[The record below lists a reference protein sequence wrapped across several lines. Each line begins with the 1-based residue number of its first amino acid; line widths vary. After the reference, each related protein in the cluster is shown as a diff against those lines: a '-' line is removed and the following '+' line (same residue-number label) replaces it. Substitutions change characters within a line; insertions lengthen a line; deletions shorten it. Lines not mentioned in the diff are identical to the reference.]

1 MRSSILKNSTIRLLA
16 DCRKASGLLAF
27 GLTVIYGAATFADDD
42 PAPMQ
47 LDFMGQTE
55 LPMEIIKGS
64 KPATA
69 DNIVPADR
77 DTEEAVQIPE
87 ETKGEPLEILTGSRN
102 AASETASEESFD
114 SGTLQ
119 EEEVE
124 QPAKENARL
133 SDRTVAQ
140 IDRLTGRLV
149 NQSRDAWLRGLMDQ
163 SSYAAWL
170 DMASTTQLRIAKQ
183 QGDDLRILQIL
194 KDQVALWAEAAAE
207 LEEFDQPAA
216 RGWQADLAHSQ
227 VMLLRAK
234 LQYSTATGQP
244 LHQADELAYRQ
255 LAARHLDARLQ
266 DFQTGTGTAA
276 SVLAAARM
284 VDEQLVMPE
293 SAGDSASADRSVA
306 VARFQ
311 VDRPVALRS
320 ALNEILRPVH
330 LETFPQAISL
340 RDLAEDR
347 AAIRLAA
354 TFTDYV
360 ATLEAARNAERYL
373 SQLDQ
378 QSAAVAARQFAR
390 FQTGTA
396 TPSGMLRE
404 WWLQET
410 IAGTLAEELRDDSSF
425 YTAQT
430 QRLEGIHQIAMSID
444 DLRGRNSADVA
455 AAEMLLAVRQLDLE
469 PLSGRRKT
477 APYDEFSGQTE
488 ALVIEYGKSG
498 EADDTAA
505 EPAVSDQ
512 P

>member
-1 MRSSILKNSTIRLLA
+1 MRSSILKKSTIRLHA
-16 DCRKASGLLAF
+16 DFRKTCGLLAF
-27 GLTVIYGAATFADDD
+27 GLTAICGAAPFAEDD

-69 DNIVPADR
+69 DSIVPADR

-87 ETKGEPLEILTGSRN
+87 ETKGEPLEIWTGSRN
-102 AASETASEESFD
+102 AASEIASEESFD

-119 EEEVE
+119 EEVE
-124 QPAKENARL
+124 QPAKENVPL
-133 SDRTVAQ
+133 SDQTVAQ

-183 QGDDLRILQIL
+183 QGDDLRVLQIL

-234 LQYSTATGQP
+234 LRYSTATGQP

-293 SAGDSASADRSVA
+293 SAGDSASADSSVA

-320 ALNEILRPVH
+320 ALNEVLRPVH

-360 ATLEAARNAERYL
+360 ATPEAARNAERYL

-396 TPSGMLRE
+396 TPGGMLRE

-430 QRLEGIHQIAMSID
+430 QRLEGIYQIAMSID

-477 APYDEFSGQTE
+477 VPYDEFSGQTE
-488 ALVIEYGKSG
+488 ALVIEYGKSD
-498 EADDTAA
+498 EAEETAA
-505 EPAVSDQ
+505 EPAESDQ